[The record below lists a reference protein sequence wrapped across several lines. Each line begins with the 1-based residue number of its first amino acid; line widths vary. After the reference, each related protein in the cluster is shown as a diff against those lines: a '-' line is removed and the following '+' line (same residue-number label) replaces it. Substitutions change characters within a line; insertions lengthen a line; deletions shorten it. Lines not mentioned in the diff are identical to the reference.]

1 MMKRVRVIISG
12 NVQGV
17 YFRANIKENAV
28 MLDLNGYVR
37 NLPDGSVEAVFE
49 GEESDIEEM
58 IEFCREGPRR
68 AKILDVDIQEEEY
81 EGDIDDFEIMY

>member
-12 NVQGV
+12 EVQGI
-17 YFRANIKENAV
+17 YFRANIKENAI

-37 NLPDGSVEAVFE
+37 NTSDGSVEAVFE

-58 IEFCREGPRR
+58 IEFCKEGPRR
-68 AKILDVDIQEEEY
+68 AKILDVDVQEEEY
-81 EGDIDDFEIMY
+81 KKEFDNFEVRF